1 MSFPRWFLSLK
12 RNLFQRQQVEA
23 QLDAELRAYV
33 ELLTQEKQR
42 AGLGSREA
50 RRAALLEVG
59 GLELVKEQCR
69 DVRTGA
75 WWNGLWQDIGYA
87 LRGLRKSPGFTA
99 VAVLSLA
106 LGIGANSAIF
116 GVFYAAFLRP
126 LPYPQAGRLYSVS
139 RTGLGVLSPE
149 LVLWRQGTRA
159 FQGIAGWDDA
169 QVNLTGAGTPERLDA
184 ATVSANFL
192 SVLGVQ
198 PALGRGFALADGKPG
213 MPATAILTD
222 DLWQRKFG
230 GDATVSGR
238 VVSLNGKPTTIL
250 GVLSPGFRFPG
261 RFRPGLLLISR
272 LPVQPEWTA
281 ETFEGFNVIGRL
293 RDGVTLPQAGADL
306 SALSA
311 SGEMV
316 EFLKNFGGATS
327 RLTLTPLQDA
337 VNGPSRPI
345 LRLLL
350 TAVCLLLLIAC
361 VNVAN
366 LQLGRT
372 AARAREIG
380 LRAALG
386 AGRLRLAR
394 LIVVENL
401 MLALLAGAAG
411 LLVASGLLSL
421 LRVSEGLPIPGL
433 RDLQPGWV
441 LGGATLLLA
450 ATGGLLMGLAPA
462 FFAPRLELNQ
472 VLKSGAQGVMGG
484 QKSWVRPAL
493 VVTQVALALVLLL
506 GSGLLLRSLASVLAV
521 DPGFRPAGVLTARLQ
536 LPQSRYASEA
546 QQRAFVQALLD
557 NVSGLPG
564 VESAATANSTPLVNY
579 SLGSTVR
586 LQGEPVPQ
594 AGQARGAAILIV
606 TPQYF
611 RTMGM
616 RVLRGG
622 MFSGRER
629 AGAEPVVIVNARF
642 ARLFFGT
649 EDVVGKQ
656 IQSLGLSDDKPW
668 WTIVGVVGDVRTM
681 GPEEQVQ
688 AELFVPETQVASGR
702 VHVVI
707 RTKGDPSALVQ
718 GLRAAVWSID
728 KDMPVTGTATM
739 EEMLSRRGAPRR
751 VQTILLSA
759 FGFLAMCLAAVG
771 IYGVVSDAVTRRTRE
786 IGLRMALGARSGD
799 VLRMVMRRSFLLSLA
814 GIAAG
819 AAAGTYLVRFL
830 ASQLFE
836 VKVSDPATFV
846 CAAVVLLAVAL
857 LAGYLPARRA
867 VRIDPVAALRCE

>member
-1 MSFPRWFLSLK
+1 M
-12 RNLFQRQQVEA
+12 
-23 QLDAELRAYV
+23 
-33 ELLTQEKQR
+33 
-42 AGLGSREA
+42 
-50 RRAALLEVG
+50 
-59 GLELVKEQCR
+59 
-69 DVRTGA
+69 
-75 WWNGLWQDIGYA
+75 
-87 LRGLRKSPGFTA
+87 
-99 VAVLSLA
+99 
-106 LGIGANSAIF
+106 
-116 GVFYAAFLRP
+116 
-126 LPYPQAGRLYSVS
+126 
-139 RTGLGVLSPE
+139 
-149 LVLWRQGTRA
+149 
-159 FQGIAGWDDA
+159 
-169 QVNLTGAGTPERLDA
+169 
-184 ATVSANFL
+184 
-192 SVLGVQ
+192 
-198 PALGRGFALADGKPG
+198 
-213 MPATAILTD
+213 
-222 DLWQRKFG
+222 
-230 GDATVSGR
+230 
-238 VVSLNGKPTTIL
+238 
-250 GVLSPGFRFPG
+250 
-261 RFRPGLLLISR
+261 
-272 LPVQPEWTA
+272 
-281 ETFEGFNVIGRL
+281 
-293 RDGVTLPQAGADL
+293 
-306 SALSA
+306 
-311 SGEMV
+311 
-316 EFLKNFGGATS
+316 
-327 RLTLTPLQDA
+327 
-337 VNGPSRPI
+337 
-345 LRLLL
+345 
-350 TAVCLLLLIAC
+350 
-361 VNVAN
+361 
-366 LQLGRT
+366 
-372 AARAREIG
+372 
-380 LRAALG
+380 
-386 AGRLRLAR
+386 
-394 LIVVENL
+394 
-401 MLALLAGAAG
+401 
-411 LLVASGLLSL
+411 
-421 LRVSEGLPIPGL
+421 
-433 RDLQPGWV
+433 
-441 LGGATLLLA
+441 
-450 ATGGLLMGLAPA
+450 
-462 FFAPRLELNQ
+462 
-472 VLKSGAQGVMGG
+472 
-484 QKSWVRPAL
+484 
-493 VVTQVALALVLLL
+493 
-506 GSGLLLRSLASVLAV
+506 
-521 DPGFRPAGVLTARLQ
+521 
-536 LPQSRYASEA
+536 
-546 QQRAFVQALLD
+546 
-557 NVSGLPG
+557 
-564 VESAATANSTPLVNY
+564 
-579 SLGSTVR
+579 
-586 LQGEPVPQ
+586 
-594 AGQARGAAILIV
+594 